1 MASPP
6 SPVTSASRA
15 DAILPP
21 PPDKEEERG
30 SSRRLDDVGV
40 EKVLHA
46 MVEQRRAS
54 RPAPEELEQ
63 PSGELD
69 YVETPRSRRVPADSD
84 AFLKAR

>member
-6 SPVTSASRA
+6 SSTARA

-40 EKVLHA
+40 ENVLHA

-63 PSGELD
+63 ADQRAGELD